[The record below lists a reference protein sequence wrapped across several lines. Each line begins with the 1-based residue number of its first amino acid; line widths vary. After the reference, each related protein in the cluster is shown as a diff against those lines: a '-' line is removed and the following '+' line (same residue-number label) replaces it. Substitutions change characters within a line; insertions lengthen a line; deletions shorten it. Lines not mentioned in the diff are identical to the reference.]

1 MIDPEDADPDTGF
14 ERSDGDEGFLAR
26 WSRRKQAGYRNHE
39 HPSAPGPQTVSGD
52 PPAADD
58 LQHTMPQ
65 REVTDADMPPLD
77 SLDDKS
83 DYAAFMSPGVSEQL
97 RAQALRKLFH
107 LPGFHL
113 PDGLDDYDDDF
124 SQFAKLGDIVTHEME
139 RMLLREKQTADATGA
154 ASEPDQVDAEREA
167 GAVQNDAA
175 DGMAGKPQDA
185 APGDGDKNT
194 EQRGT
199 APVSRD
205 LNHLPQDTLS
215 CDAIHLEGRAGQE
228 GTTG

>member
-1 MIDPEDADPDTGF
+1 M
-14 ERSDGDEGFLAR
+14 
-26 WSRRKQAGYRNHE
+26 
-39 HPSAPGPQTVSGD
+39 SGD

-58 LQHTMPQ
+58 LQQTTSQ

-124 SQFAKLGDIVTHEME
+124 TQFAKLGDIVTHEME
-139 RMLLREKQTADATGA
+139 RMLLRENQTADASGA
-154 ASEPDQVDAEREA
+154 ASEPDQDDVEREA
-167 GAVQNDAA
+167 EALQNDAA

-185 APGDGDKNT
+185 APGDADKDT
-194 EQRGT
+194 EQRGA
-199 APVSRD
+199 APVSQD
-205 LNHLPQDTLS
+205 LNHMPQGTLAS
-215 CDAIHLEGRAGQE
+215 DAIHLEGRAGQE
-228 GTTG
+228 GTSG